1 MYPNLHISSTNSLTQ
16 NQQLEIAEL
25 TTFCRHHDGIDL
37 SYPSEEDDLT
47 HFLAYLP
54 DGHLAA
60 CLALIP
66 YEDDLM
72 ECSAFTHPDDRQ
84 QGCFTRLLEEAL
96 SRHPD
101 TDLLFAV
108 SEKCPDTLKTLE
120 ALDAEKD
127 SEEHIMECSLSSYP
141 HSTAGNGLRN
151 HHPFSI
157 TRTSGTEYAL
167 SCSGVLCG
175 FASAESVCADTVCLH
190 HVEIVPEYRN
200 RGYGTAFLLLLLP
213 ALSKEGFQKAVLQVS
228 GDNAAAIALY
238 KKTGFS
244 VTKTLS
250 YYFY

>member
-1 MYPNLHISSTNSLTQ
+1 MYPKLYINSTNLLTQ
-16 NQQLEIAEL
+16 KQQQEIAEL

-37 SYPSEEDDLT
+37 SYPSEEEDLA

-108 SEKCPDTLKTLE
+108 SENCPWMQRRVRK
-120 ALDAEKD
+120 
-127 SEEHIMECSLSSYP
+127 
-141 HSTAGNGLRN
+141 N
-151 HHPFSI
+151 
-157 TRTSGTEYAL
+157 TSW
-167 SCSGVLCG
+167 
-175 FASAESVCADTVCLH
+175 
-190 HVEIVPEYRN
+190 
-200 RGYGTAFLLLLLP
+200 
-213 ALSKEGFQKAVLQVS
+213 
-228 GDNAAAIALY
+228 NAA
-238 KKTGFS
+238 
-244 VTKTLS
+244 
-250 YYFY
+250 

>member
-1 MYPNLHISSTNSLTQ
+1 MYPKLYINSTNLLTQ
-16 NQQLEIAEL
+16 KQQQEIAEL

-37 SYPSEEDDLT
+37 SYPSEEEDLA

-84 QGCFTRLLEEAL
+84 QDCFTRLLEEAL

-108 SEKCPDTLKTLE
+108 SENCPDTLKTLE
-120 ALDAEKD
+120 ALDAEKGA
-127 SEEHIMECSLSSYP
+127 EEHIMECSLSSYP
-141 HSTAGNGLRN
+141 HNTASNGLRN

-167 SCSGVLCG
+167 FLFRCPLRLC
-175 FASAESVCADTVCLH
+175 
-190 HVEIVPEYRN
+190 
-200 RGYGTAFLLLLLP
+200 
-213 ALSKEGFQKAVLQVS
+213 LS
-228 GDNAAAIALY
+228 
-238 KKTGFS
+238 
-244 VTKTLS
+244 
-250 YYFY
+250 